1 MFKSLRFILFL
12 FVILLQITDTI
23 AQKHDSTWVLKKNKN
38 DIELYARFPEESR
51 FKEVKATCVFAAQI
65 SDLVKIVLDVESYPD
80 WVSNIKEGGT
90 LKKVGEHEYI
100 NYYIA
105 DFPWPLKDRD
115 VVLNTILVQEEDSK
129 SVYIELEGR
138 ATFIA
143 EKKDI
148 IRIQNIHAYWYFIP
162 EHSGMVKVSYQML
175 VDPGGKIPVWL
186 INKFLIEG
194 PYQNLYRLRELME
207 EKGK

>member
-1 MFKSLRFILFL
+1 MFMSLRVVLFL
-12 FVILLQITDTI
+12 FVILLQIPDTI
-23 AQKHDSTWVLKKNKN
+23 AQKFDSTWVLAKNKK
-38 DIELYARFPEESR
+38 DIKLYARFPEESR

-65 SDLVKIVLDVESYPD
+65 PDLVETVLDVESYPD
-80 WVSNIKEGGT
+80 WVSNIKEAGT
-90 LKKVGEHEYI
+90 LKKVGENEYI

-129 SVYIELEGR
+129 SVYIELVGR

-194 PYQNLYRLRELME
+194 PYQNLYRLRKLME

>member
-1 MFKSLRFILFL
+1 MFKSLRLAL
-12 FVILLQITDTI
+12 LLLVIFSQIPDAI
-23 AQKHDSTWVLKKNKN
+23 AQKHDSTWVLRKNKN

-65 SDLVKIVLDVESYPD
+65 PDLVKTVLDVESYPD
-80 WVSNIKEGGT
+80 WVSNIKEAGT
-90 LKKVGEHEYI
+90 LKKTSDKEYI

-115 VVLNTILVQEEDSK
+115 VVLNTTLVQEEDSRT
-129 SVYIELEGR
+129 VYIELEGR
-138 ATFIA
+138 GNFIA
-143 EKKDI
+143 ERENI
-148 IRIQNIHAYWYFIP
+148 VRIQNIHAYWYFIP
-162 EHSGMVKVSYQML
+162 EPSGMVRVSYQML
-175 VDPGGKIPVWL
+175 VNPGGNIPVWL

-207 EKGK
+207 RKNK